1 MLGNDVPL
9 SEKKFFTHEEFGSL
23 VGVKKITVYWWVRKG
38 YLRAARFS
46 PRCVMI
52 PRAELERYEKG
63 EIFPPPGPKEGKRL
77 PLRGSML

>member
-1 MLGNDVPL
+1 MTGTDIPL
-9 SEKKFFTHEEFGSL
+9 SEKKFFTYAEFGGL
-23 VGVKKITVYWWVRKG
+23 VGVGKITVYNWVRKG

-63 EIFPPPGPKEGKRL
+63 ELFPPPGPKEE
-77 PLRGSML
+77 PCTT

>member
-1 MLGNDVPL
+1 MIGTDIPL
-9 SEKKFFTHEEFGSL
+9 AERKFFTYQEFGSL
-23 VGVKKITVYWWVRKG
+23 VGVKGHTVWRWVKLG

-63 EIFPPPGPKEGKRL
+63 ELFPPLGPKGATEWSALK
-77 PLRGSML
+77 

>member
-1 MLGNDVPL
+1 MIGTDIPL
-9 SEKKFFTHEEFGSL
+9 AERKFFTYAEFGGL
-23 VGVKKITVYWWVRKG
+23 IGVSKMTVYAWVRKG

-63 EIFPPPGPKEGKRL
+63 ELFPPPGPKENR
-77 PLRGSML
+77 P

>member
-1 MLGNDVPL
+1 MLGNNVPL
-9 SEKKFFTHEEFGSL
+9 SEKKFFTYEEFGGI
-23 VGVKKITVYWWVRKG
+23 VGVKKQTVYRWVREG

-63 EIFPPPGPKEGKRL
+63 EIFPPPGPKGEK
-77 PLRGSML
+77 